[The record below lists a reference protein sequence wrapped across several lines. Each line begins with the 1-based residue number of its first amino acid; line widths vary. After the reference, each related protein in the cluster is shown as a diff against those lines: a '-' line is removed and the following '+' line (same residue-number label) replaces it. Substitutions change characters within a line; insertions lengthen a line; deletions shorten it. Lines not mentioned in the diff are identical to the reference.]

1 MFSKMMP
8 FQYLYGYEPL
18 KWKELATGE
27 IKALSI
33 KDQLEEEGKVVQLL
47 KENLTIARNY
57 MEKQVDQH
65 RIER

>member
-1 MFSKMMP
+1 MFAKMMP

-18 KWKELATGE
+18 KWKELSE
-27 IKALSI
+27 IKVSSI